1 MVVSRVL
8 HASFWSLPTLH
19 IQNDSQINAGM
30 NMNFNFMNLLLSLN
44 FIFGGFL
51 TFGTTVRRTLSRTL
65 VAKQKCNL
73 RSTHSV
79 VYAEGS
85 SS

>member
-1 MVVSRVL
+1 MQVSSNSKRF
-8 HASFWSLPTLH
+8 HFWSLPALH
-19 IQNDSQINAGM
+19 IQNNCQIAAVM
-30 NMNFNFMNLLLSLN
+30 SMNFNFTNLLN

-51 TFGTTVRRTLSRTL
+51 TFGTTVRRTL

-79 VYAEGS
+79 VYAEGF
-85 SS
+85 

>member
-1 MVVSRVL
+1 MKVSSNSKRF
-8 HASFWSLPTLH
+8 HFWSLPALH
-19 IQNDSQINAGM
+19 IQNNCQIAAGM
-30 NMNFNFMNLLLSLN
+30 SMNFNFTNLLN

-73 RSTHSV
+73 RSSHSV